1 MTSADSLIMEPCKCG
16 RTMFRLPDVS
26 GRIFDMIKD
35 DDGNMISSAFFTGE
49 STANDKSFTQIQVV
63 EKDGVLCVNFVS
75 EQHDEKYY
83 TQKYYDI
90 FKQRIN
96 RELKIVV
103 NAPIHVKKNGKSP
116 IYVNLDKEKV

>member
-1 MTSADSLIMEPCKCG
+1 M
-16 RTMFRLPDVS
+16 
-26 GRIFDMIKD
+26 
-35 DDGNMISSAFFTGE
+35 
-49 STANDKSFTQIQVV
+49 
-63 EKDGVLCVNFVS
+63 NFVS
-75 EQHDEKYY
+75 EQHDEEYY